1 MARNTRFGNMSG
13 VCATST
19 PVHQL
24 GADLPVGLMLMAPA
38 GADAKLMSMAM
49 TLEEILGPPPQPD
62 LFAFDAAA

>member
-19 PVHQL
+19 PIHQL

-38 GADAKLMSMAM
+38 GADAKLWSCRS
-49 TLEEILGPPPQPD
+49 P
-62 LFAFDAAA
+62 